1 MADYKCSDCR
11 MVQNT
16 GRVCRRCGSYSLV
29 ALETHDATVMDRKRN
44 AQIPAADPF
53 NMPVW
58 ISFFGI
64 AILTSYLLIFHM

>member
-1 MADYKCSDCR
+1 MAHYKCTDCM
-11 MVQNT
+11 MVQDT
-16 GRVCRRCGSYSLV
+16 GRVCRRCGSYNLA
-29 ALETHDATVMDRKRN
+29 ALETHSGSTVEKERHT
-44 AQIPAADPF
+44 QVPAAAPF

>member
-1 MADYKCSDCR
+1 MAHYKCSDCL
-11 MVQNT
+11 MVQDT
-16 GRVCRRCGSYSLV
+16 GRVCRRCGSYSLT
-29 ALETHDATVMDRKRN
+29 ALETHSGAADEREQNTQV
-44 AQIPAADPF
+44 PAATSF

>member
-1 MADYKCSDCR
+1 MAHYKCSDCM

-29 ALETHDATVMDRKRN
+29 ALETHGGAVMERERN
-44 AQIPAADPF
+44 TQVPAAASF

-58 ISFFGI
+58 LSFFGI
-64 AILTSYLLIFHM
+64 AILTSYLLLFHM